1 MAEPHTQAFM
11 GRNQLV
17 SRLVAQVGS
26 DKAGSILEKNGHAVN
41 GKLTPKGEAR
51 NQMTAEERAIDRSG
65 NPSAVYDPATN
76 STSVT

>member
-1 MAEPHTQAFM
+1 MAELHTQKFM

-26 DKAGSILEKNGHAVN
+26 GNAGSILEKNGHAIN

-65 NPSAVYDPATN
+65 DPSAVYDPTTN
-76 STSVT
+76 STKNI